1 MGQHHRIV
9 IVGGGFGGIGMA
21 IKLLEDGERDF
32 VVLERAADVGGVWRD
47 NSYPGCACDVQSEVY
62 SFSFA
67 LNPSWSRKF
76 SPAAEIW
83 KYLRDVADRFG
94 VTPHMR
100 FGHDLR
106 EGRWDE
112 DARIWRLTT
121 SQGELTCDFVVSAVG
136 ALSNPSIPKLPGLER
151 FEGKVM
157 HSARWDH
164 EHDLRGKRVAVI
176 GTGASAIQFV
186 PEIQPKVGKLT
197 VFQRTAPWVVPRG
210 DAPIPERRKRLYAK
224 HPAAQR
230 LSREIVYHLRE
241 LTVIPF
247 MRPPLMRVLEKV
259 AMRHLARQVPDP
271 VLRAKLTPSYT
282 MGCKR
287 ILISDDYLR
296 SLGRPNVEVVT
307 SGIAEIRE
315 RSVVTKD
322 GVEHEVDTI
331 ILGTGFEVTDI
342 AIGKQLFGRGGK
354 SLTEAW
360 GNSMRAYLGTT
371 VHGFPNMFL
380 LLGPNTGL
388 GHNSVVVMIEAQI
401 EHVRKAIRWMKKKDV
416 ATLEPK
422 REVQDAYVSAIDAKL
437 AGTVWNAGG
446 CASWYLDATGR
457 NSTLWPGST
466 IAFRRAVTHFDPSKY
481 EAGKK
486 RAERVHPRTSGA
498 TAAATV

>member
-1 MGQHHRIV
+1 MHHHIV

-21 IKLLEDGERDF
+21 VKLLEDGERDF

-47 NSYPGCACDVQSEVY
+47 NSYPGCACDVQSQVY
-62 SFSFA
+62 SFSWA
-67 LNPSWSRKF
+67 LNPSWSRAF
-76 SPAAEIW
+76 SPSAEIW
-83 KYLRDVADRFG
+83 KYLRDVAERFG
-94 VTPHMR
+94 VMPHMR
-100 FGHDLR
+100 FEHDLV
-106 EGRWDE
+106 EARWDD
-112 DARIWRLTT
+112 DARVWRLTT
-121 SQGELTCDFVVSAVG
+121 SRGQMTCDLVVSAVG

-151 FEGKVM
+151 FQGKVM

-164 EHDLRGKRVAVI
+164 DHDLRGKNVAVI

-197 VFQRTAPWVVPRG
+197 VFQRTAPWVVPRR
-210 DAPIPERRKRLYAK
+210 DAAIPERRKRLYAK
-224 HPAAQR
+224 VPAVQR
-230 LSREIVYHLRE
+230 LAREVVYHLRE

-247 MRPPLMRVLEKV
+247 MRPPLMRVLQKV
-259 AMRHLARQVPDP
+259 AERHLERQVRDP
-271 VLRAKLTPSYT
+271 VLRKKLTPSYT

-287 ILISDDYLR
+287 ILVSDDYLR
-296 SLGRPNVEVVT
+296 SLTRPNVEVDT

-315 RSVVTKD
+315 HSIVTKD
-322 GVEHEVDTI
+322 GVEHAVDTI

-342 AIGKQLFGRGGK
+342 AIGKQIFGRGGK

-360 GNSMRAYLGTT
+360 GRSMRAYLGTT
-371 VHGFPNMFL
+371 VNGFPNLFL

-401 EHVRKAIRWMKKKDV
+401 AHVRKAIAWMKTTKV
-416 ATLEPK
+416 ATIEPK
-422 REVQDAYVSAIDAKL
+422 RDVQDAYVAAIDAKL
-437 AGTVWNAGG
+437 SRTVWNAGG

-481 EAGKK
+481 VAVHERRVSTRANGAVAAEA
-486 RAERVHPRTSGA
+486 
-498 TAAATV
+498 